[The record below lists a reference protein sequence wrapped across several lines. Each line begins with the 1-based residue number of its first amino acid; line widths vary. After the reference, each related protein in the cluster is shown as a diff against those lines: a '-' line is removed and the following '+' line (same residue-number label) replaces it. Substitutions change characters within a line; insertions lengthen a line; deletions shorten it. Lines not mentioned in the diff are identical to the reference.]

1 MPNNRYKWKRFWLP
15 RSEAAIPLSDD
26 GYFPDPDSEYA
37 RWLNPEART
46 FELIDQYPCLALLG
60 EPGIGKSTAMK
71 AACQH
76 QNDKVKEGRANAEI
90 LNLNLRSYR
99 ENESLIND
107 LFESQIFKTW
117 LSGSGRLVIFLD
129 SYDECLLELKKLGQ
143 LLADQLQKYKS
154 QIGRLYIRIACRT
167 AVWPSFLEN
176 ELREIYGNEAFG
188 AASRGVV

>member
-1 MPNNRYKWKRFWLP
+1 
-15 RSEAAIPLSDD
+15 
-26 GYFPDPDSEYA
+26 
-37 RWLNPEART
+37 
-46 FELIDQYPCLALLG
+46 
-60 EPGIGKSTAMK
+60 MK

-129 SYDECLLELKKLGQ
+129 SYDECLLELKDTSKNKRFPV
-143 LLADQLQKYKS
+143 LL
-154 QIGRLYIRIACRT
+154 RT
-167 AVWPSFLEN
+167 
-176 ELREIYGNEAFG
+176 
-188 AASRGVV
+188 